1 MTSINQ
7 LGNRICI
14 IGISSSG
21 KSTLAQALGKKLN
34 LNVLHLDQIAHIP
47 NTDWVPRD
55 KELMAA
61 DHQAF
66 LDNHTDW
73 VIEGN
78 YSYLMPERFAHATTI
93 IWLDF
98 SPMGALYRYIKRSIT
113 HKDSRPGN
121 LKGSKHQFSM
131 KMFRFIL
138 IETPKRSAKYTVLI
152 NNSPATLIHIRSFKE
167 LMKWYKVW
175 GLS

>member
-14 IGISSSG
+14 VGISSSG
-21 KSTLAQALGKKLN
+21 KSTLAQTISKKLN

-113 HKDSRPGN
+113 HKDNRPGN
-121 LKGSKHQFSM
+121 LDGATSQFSIEM
-131 KMFRFIL
+131 VKYIL
-138 IETPKRSAKYTVLI
+138 FEAPKKSPKYIALI

-167 LMKWYKVW
+167 LMRLYKVW
-175 GLS
+175 ELS